1 MPPTQ
6 HEAIPAYAIGHL
18 RSVQATDSIIE
29 YINQI
34 DSTLAPFGG
43 SFLVHGG
50 APSVVEGTWTGDLCI
65 IAFPDRAHAEGWY
78 RSAAYQ
84 RIVQLRT
91 ESSEGEILIVDGV
104 AAGYQA
110 TDILRS
116 AIPTR

>member
-1 MPPTQ
+1 MPPAQ
-6 HEAIPAYAIGHL
+6 HETIPAYAISHL
-18 RSVQATDSIIE
+18 RSVHATDSIIE

-34 DSTLAPFGG
+34 DSTLVPFGG
-43 SFLVHGG
+43 NLLVHGG
-50 APSVVEGTWTGDLCI
+50 APSVLEGTWTGDLCI
-65 IAFPDRAHAEGWY
+65 IAFPDRARAEGWY

-84 RIVQLRT
+84 RIVQLRR

-104 AAGYQA
+104 AADHHA